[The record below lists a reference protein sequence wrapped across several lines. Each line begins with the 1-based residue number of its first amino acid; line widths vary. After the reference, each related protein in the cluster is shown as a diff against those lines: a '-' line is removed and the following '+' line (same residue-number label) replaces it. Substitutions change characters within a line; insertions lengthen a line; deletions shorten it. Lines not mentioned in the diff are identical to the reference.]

1 GEVGRAAAQRQG
13 EGGLHGSGVHVS
25 PDHGTARVA
34 EHLIEED
41 ALAATVAIA
50 ERVDQGQLGPV
61 PGDGVGGGV
70 AVRSAGQVGCD
81 LVEDPVELVA
91 QELRPGVGEAE
102 GASVGG
108 AKLSRPVVDVLEDVV
123 VNRLEMGEVEA
134 AIDGVELQ
142 FDDTAGGEKTFVV
155 LEV

>member
-1 GEVGRAAAQRQG
+1 
-13 EGGLHGSGVHVS
+13 
-25 PDHGTARVA
+25 
-34 EHLIEED
+34 
-41 ALAATVAIA
+41 
-50 ERVDQGQLGPV
+50 QLGPV

-123 VNRLEMGEVEA
+123 VKRLEMGEVAA
-134 AIDGVELQ
+134 AIDGVEIQL
-142 FDDTAGGEKTFVV
+142 DDTAGGEKTFVV
-155 LEV
+155 LEVVGVCDAEPIRSTPAGSAYGSRWFTRPQGRRMLASSSARA